1 MKRRQLLQASAGL
14 LGSMAV
20 NLARGRKAGAQTA
33 PAQGS
38 ETPTTPGSIEFT
50 PGSSLEGLQLTWLH
64 HSCVLFEGEGQRFL
78 VNPFRPAGCT
88 AGYPAPRVAADLV
101 LLSSRLLD
109 EGALDVVPGNP
120 RVLFQ
125 PGDYLIDGIRVQG
138 VRMPRG
144 PRFGVNV
151 GWRWRMAGIDI
162 VHLGGAALPITR
174 EQSILLSRPDL
185 LLVPVGG
192 GPKNYDPAGAKAAIE
207 ALQPKLVIPTMYR
220 TVAAADSQCD
230 LVPLQAFL
238 SLFPAAA
245 VQPAA
250 SNPLILSAQALPS
263 RGMVILAFEE

>member
-14 LGSMAV
+14 LGSLAV
-20 NLARGRKAGAQTA
+20 GGQRAGAQTG
-33 PAQGS
+33 GS
-38 ETPTTPGSIEFT
+38 LEFT
-50 PGSSLEGLQLTWLH
+50 PQSLQLTWLH
-64 HSCVLFEGEGQRFL
+64 HSCVLFEGEGKRFL

-88 AGYPAPRVAADLV
+88 AGYPAPSVAADLV

-125 PGDYLIDGIRVQG
+125 PGDYFIDGIRVQG

-144 PRFGVNV
+144 PRFGLNV

-162 VHLGGAALPITR
+162 VHLGGALQPIGR
-174 EQSILLSRPDL
+174 EQSILLARPDL

-192 GPKNYDPAGAKAAIE
+192 GGPKNYDPAAAKAAIE

-220 TVAAADSQCD
+220 TAAAEESQCE
-230 LVPLQAFL
+230 LQPLEAFL
-238 SLFPAAA
+238 RLFPAAA
-245 VQPAA
+245 AQPAL
-250 SNPLILSAQALPS
+250 SNPLLLSAQALPS
-263 RGMVILAFEE
+263 QGIAILFFEE

>member
-1 MKRRQLLQASAGL
+1 MKRRQLLQTGAGV

-20 NLARGRKAGAQTA
+20 GLRVGAQTTPEADIA
-33 PAQGS
+33 P
-38 ETPTTPGSIEFT
+38 PTSLEFT
-50 PGSSLEGLQLTWLH
+50 PSPSLEGVQLTWLH
-64 HSCVLFEGEGQRFL
+64 HSCVLFEAGGTRFL
-78 VNPFRPAGCT
+78 VNPFRPVGCT
-88 AGYPAPRVAADLV
+88 AGYPAPQVPADLV

-125 PGDYLIDGIRVQG
+125 PGDYQIDGIRIQG

-151 GWRWRMAGIDI
+151 GWRWSMAGIDI

-174 EQSILLSRPDL
+174 EQAILLSRPDL

-220 TVAAADSQCD
+220 TAAADEAQCE
-230 LVPLQAFL
+230 LVPLQEFL
-238 SLFPAAA
+238 SLFPATAL
-245 VQPAA
+245 QPAA

-263 RGMVILAFEE
+263 QGRVILWFGE

>member
-14 LGSMAV
+14 LGSLAV
-20 NLARGRKAGAQTA
+20 GGQRAGAQTG
-33 PAQGS
+33 GS
-38 ETPTTPGSIEFT
+38 LEFT
-50 PGSSLEGLQLTWLH
+50 PQSLQLTWLH
-64 HSCVLFEGEGQRFL
+64 HSCVLFEGEGKRFL

-88 AGYPAPRVAADLV
+88 AGYPAPSVAADLV

-125 PGDYLIDGIRVQG
+125 PGDYFIDGIRVQG

-144 PRFGVNV
+144 PRFGLNV

-162 VHLGGAALPITR
+162 VHLGGALQPIGR
-174 EQSILLSRPDL
+174 EQSILLARPDL

-220 TVAAADSQCD
+220 TVAADSQCD